1 MPAQG
6 FRQQV
11 IQRTAM
17 LYPFGIV
24 QKARITGPFRVTQNL
39 GQQTELA
46 VVADG
51 QKQPSLLGG
60 VLFIG

>member
-1 MPAQG
+1 
-6 FRQQV
+6 
-11 IQRTAM
+11 M

-24 QKARITGPFRVTQNL
+24 QKARITCPFRVTQNL